1 MATIVEIASSDPR
14 FTILAKA
21 VTEAGLVE
29 ALSGEGPF
37 TVFAPTNEAF
47 EQALIELDMSAEELF
62 SDKELLSTVL
72 KYHVVSGKVMS
83 TDLSDDMEV
92 KTLIEDEIE
101 FEISEEGTLINGES
115 KIIDVDIEAS
125 NGIIHVIDTVLIPEI
140 DADEEND
147 EEDEG
152 QD

>member
-1 MATIVEIASSDPR
+1 
-14 FTILAKA
+14 
-21 VTEAGLVE
+21 
-29 ALSGEGPF
+29 
-37 TVFAPTNEAF
+37 
-47 EQALIELDMSAEELF
+47 MSAEELF

-83 TDLSDDMEV
+83 TDLSDGMEV

>member
-83 TDLSDDMEV
+83 TDLSDGMEV